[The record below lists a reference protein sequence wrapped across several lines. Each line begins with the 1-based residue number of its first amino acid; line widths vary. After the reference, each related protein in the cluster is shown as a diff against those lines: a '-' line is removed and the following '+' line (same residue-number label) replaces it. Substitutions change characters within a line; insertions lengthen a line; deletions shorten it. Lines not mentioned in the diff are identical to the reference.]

1 MIWKKELKWKY
12 IASMKFGSWLWSIR
26 SGLRMLNFSKCRFQ
40 ANNEEFGKVYEYVLI
55 ADGEQGMGTLR
66 LNCDHEDFAKIE
78 RVAVIPEKQYK
89 GYGRLLMAEAEAW
102 IKDKGYKKIVI
113 HSKYSAS
120 GFYEKLGYTMDE
132 HIELDFGPDEKR
144 QVYFSKEWD

>member
-1 MIWKKELKWKY
+1 MEIYRVNEVWQLALVYQVRIADAKFLKVP
-12 IASMKFGSWLWSIR
+12 I
-26 SGLRMLNFSKCRFQ
+26 SGEF
-40 ANNEEFGKVYEYVLI
+40 NEEFGKVYEYVLI